1 MKKLIILLLFMTTS
15 LMAQSLGGDSYFTKG
30 NTYWTLSGTTLSP
43 TTSTHG
49 IAGLS
54 LRLNTATANYHT
66 LTSGS
71 SSATNLN
78 AFNFVNTDINKTRTS
93 LAQSTDTSSVS
104 LSFLASGKPIVNIK
118 GATGNTV
125 LSIDSVGNV
134 GLGAASPTADL
145 DISGTGQKDLQVKST
160 DNEAYFFL
168 DSPADNSAYF
178 YFRSAG
184 VNKWALGKDYA
195 TGDFSITKNGV
206 SVFSALQSNGNIGL
220 GTTTPLH
227 KLALVSPT
235 TSNNFAGF
243 NLVNAFINKTRT
255 TLAESIDT
263 ASVNVNIS
271 ALGSPTFNI
280 TGKTGNSL
288 FKVDSVKTTAA
299 MMGNTAQQTITLGA
313 GATTLAVSSN
323 VVTVTGD
330 GGANTIGTIT
340 GAVVGVYVFIFVD
353 ANVTITDTDAH
364 TADTVD
370 LAGTATN
377 FTSADDKT
385 LTLVYDGTS
394 WYQTS
399 TSTN

>member
-1 MKKLIILLLFMTTS
+1 MEKLIKKLILIFLFIPLLLS
-15 LMAQSLGGDSYFTKG
+15 AQVTPLQDKPLLNPRPLWY
-30 NTYWTLSGTTLSP
+30 LSEATTLSP
-43 TTSTHG
+43 VSSTY
-49 IAGLS
+49 GLTGYT
-54 LRLNTATANYHT
+54 LRLNTATANYHVLSLGT
-66 LTSGS
+66 

-78 AFNFVNTDINKTRTS
+78 GFNIVQTDINKVRTS
-93 LAQSTDTSSVS
+93 LAQATDTSSVS
-104 LSFLASGKPIVNIK
+104 LSFLASGKPIVNII
-118 GATGNTV
+118 GATGNV
-125 LSIDSVGNV
+125 IFNIDSTGAIGFGQATDGVFKYRFNGTVSMAGSIYLNDEKFIDFGGGYTRIAQTVG
-134 GLGAASPTADL
+134 
-145 DISGTGQKDLQVKST
+145 DI
-160 DNEAYFFL
+160 
-168 DSPADNSAYF
+168 
-178 YFRSAG
+178 
-184 VNKWALGKDYA
+184 
-195 TGDFSITKNGV
+195 
-206 SVFSALQSNGNIGL
+206 VFSTNITGLTEKMRLKDNGNLGL
-220 GTTTPLH
+220 GTIAPLH

-243 NLVNAFINKTRT
+243 NITNAFINKTRT
-255 TLAESIDT
+255 TLAQSEDT

-299 MMGNTAQQTITLGA
+299 MMGNTAGQAKTLD
-313 GATTLAVSSN
+313 TLAVTFAVTSN
-323 VVTVTGD
+323 VITVTGNV
-330 GGANTIGTIT
+330 GTNTIATIT